1 VIDGWK
7 QHFAERGVTR
17 GDIDLYAE
25 QIDRPFLSD
34 QRREIARANRPYPQ

>member
-7 QHFAERGVTR
+7 QHFTACGVTR

-25 QIDRPFLSD
+25 QIDRLFLRD
-34 QRREIARANRPYPQ
+34 QRSELKSGSSRV